1 MNKME
6 EKVYE
11 WENIKKMTDTMLI
24 EKEIVRIENERRRLL
39 KRLDYLNICKN
50 HIHTKMNYTKNNKE
64 VF

>member
-1 MNKME
+1 MLHSIKME
-6 EKVYE
+6 DTAYE

-50 HIHTKMNYTKNNKE
+50 QIYQNELYQNK
-64 VF
+64 